1 MSAAEGSG
9 PSGIAAGSGPSAPPQ
24 ESAPGRPAWRPSIRE
39 AAWAYLNLA
48 VLWTFAVAQ
57 PLFDLLKDNPEF
69 FAARGSSGS
78 DVISFSVLLVALPP
92 ALLLAVELIIGL
104 AGRTARRVAH
114 VVMLGALVALI
125 AAQALKKSIDAS
137 DPVLIALSLAVGAGM
152 AALWLRA
159 EPVRSFL
166 NVLSPAPLV
175 FLALFLFSS
184 QISEVA
190 FPEEAKARTIGGVT
204 QAPIVVVL
212 LDELPANTLVDD
224 RGQLDAARFPGFAEL
239 ARDAT
244 WFKNAYTIY
253 DSTERAQPAIMDGNL
268 PTRDKQPISSDHPNS
283 IFSLFAKTHRM
294 NVSEEATA
302 VCSRDLCHDERLDE
316 SYGSRMSSMAEDLG
330 LVWLHVVSPPDIE
343 ADLTSVSEN
352 WGNFGGD
359 DDTTRRRPLTDRGEM
374 LNTRANL
381 NSGRPARFQEWIDK
395 IEPGRRPSLNLKHT
409 LLPHVPWQYLPSGR
423 LYRRLP
429 NDAIPGLSNQAYRD
443 QGQLDV
449 LLQRH
454 YLQTGFTDL
463 VLRRLWDKLKREG
476 MWDDSLIVLL
486 ADHGVAFPHRRER
499 RRLGRETAAEIAPIP
514 LFIKA
519 PGQKRG
525 KVDDAYVET
534 IDILPTIFDLLNLDP
549 KVKMDG
555 KSAFSDEVQQRD
567 ELRFL
572 IRNTFEVLRI
582 PAEQFERERQE
593 IIERNLRLFG
603 TGREGPE
610 RIYRIGPHRELIGQ
624 PASAAGEKLPVELSY
639 ANEFGRVDPES
650 GFIPTH
656 VVGRVQG
663 REEPGRD
670 IAVAVNGTIAAV
682 GNTFTLAIGDEG
694 ELVSVMVPESAFQ
707 EGRNRVEVFE
717 VP

>member
-1 MSAAEGSG
+1 MSVAPEA
-9 PSGIAAGSGPSAPPQ
+9 SAPPR
-24 ESAPGRPAWRPSIRE
+24 APRGPTVRE
-39 AAWAYLNLA
+39 ALWAYLNLA

-69 FAARGSSGS
+69 FAARGSSGF
-78 DVISFSVLLVALPP
+78 DIVSFSVLLVALPP
-92 ALLLAVELIIGL
+92 AVLLAIELLIGV
-104 AGRTARRVAH
+104 AGRPARRGAH
-114 VVMLGALVALI
+114 VVLLGALVALI

-137 DPVLIALSLAVGAGM
+137 DTVLIVLSVAIGAGL
-152 AALWLRA
+152 AALWLRV

-175 FLALFLFSS
+175 FLGLFLFSS
-184 QISEVA
+184 QISELA
-190 FPEEAKARTIGGVT
+190 FPDQAGARTIGGVT
-204 QAPIVVVL
+204 EAPIVMVM
-212 LDELPANTLVDD
+212 LDELPVNTLVDD
-224 RGQLDAARFPGFAEL
+224 RGAIDAARYPGFAEL

-268 PTRDKQPISSDHPNS
+268 PERDHQPISSDHPHS
-283 IFSLFAKTHRM
+283 IFSLFGRTHRM
-294 NVSEEATA
+294 NVSEEATT
-302 VCSRDLCHDERLDE
+302 VCSRDLCEDQRLEE
-316 SYGSRMSSMAEDLG
+316 SYGDRMSSMAEDLG

-359 DDTTRRRPLTDRGEM
+359 EQTVRRPVTEETET

-381 NSGRPARFQEWIDK
+381 NRGRPARFEEWIDA
-395 IEPGRRPSLNLKHT
+395 IEPGGRPSLNLKHT

-429 NDAIPGLSNQAYRD
+429 NDAIPGLSNEAYQD
-443 QGQLDV
+443 QGQLNV

-463 VLRRLWDKLKREG
+463 LLRRLWAKLKRKG
-476 MWDDSLIVLL
+476 MWDDALIVVT

-499 RRLGRETAAEIAPIP
+499 RRLRRETAAEIAPIP

-519 PGQKRG
+519 PGQRKG
-525 KVDDAYVET
+525 EADDAWVET
-534 IDILPTIFDLLNLDP
+534 IDILPTIFDVLGLDP
-549 KVKMDG
+549 RVKMDG
-555 KSAFSDEVQQRD
+555 KSAYSDEVQNRD

-582 PAEQFERERQE
+582 PASVFERERQAVVD
-593 IIERNLRLFG
+593 RNLRLFG
-603 TGREGPE
+603 TGRDGPE
-610 RIYRIGPHRELIGQ
+610 RIYRIGPHQELIGR
-624 PASAAGEKLPVELSY
+624 PASAAGQRLPVDLSY
-639 ANEFGRVDPES
+639 ASEYERVDTDS
-650 GFIPTH
+650 GYIPTH

-663 REEPGRD
+663 DADPGRE

-682 GNTFTLAIGDEG
+682 GSTFTLAVGDEG
-694 ELVSVMVPESAFQ
+694 ELVSVMVPESAFH
-707 EGRNRVEVFE
+707 EGRNEVEVFE
-717 VP
+717 TT

>member
-1 MSAAEGSG
+1 MSQ
-9 PSGIAAGSGPSAPPQ
+9 PQVSAPP
-24 ESAPGRPAWRPSIRE
+24 RE
-39 AAWAYLNLA
+39 AGDSTLKEALWAYLNLA

-69 FAARGSSGS
+69 FAARGSSGF
-78 DVISFSVLLVALPP
+78 DIISFSVLLVVLPP
-92 ALLLAVELIIGL
+92 ALLLAVELLVGL
-104 AGRTARRVAH
+104 AGRPARRGAH
-114 VVMLGALVALI
+114 VVLLGVLVALI
-125 AAQALKKSIDAS
+125 AAQALKKSLDAS
-137 DPVLIALSLAVGAGM
+137 DTVLIVLSLAIGAAL
-152 AALWLRA
+152 AALWLRT
-159 EPVRSFL
+159 EPVRAFL

-184 QISEVA
+184 QISELA
-190 FPEEAKARTIGGVT
+190 FPDEAKARSIGGVT

-212 LDELPANTLVDD
+212 LDELPVNTLVDQQG
-224 RGQLDAARFPGFAEL
+224 RLDTVRFPGFGEL

-244 WFKNAYTIY
+244 WFENAYTVY

-268 PTRDKQPISSDHPNS
+268 PERDKQPISSDHPNS
-283 IFSLFAKTHRM
+283 LFSLFANTHRM

-302 VCSRDLCHDERLDE
+302 VCSRDLCEDTRLDE

-343 ADLTSVSEN
+343 SDLTSVSEN

-359 DDTTRRRPLTDRGEM
+359 EEEAQGPIRDDTDR
-374 LNTRANL
+374 LQTRANL
-381 NSGRPARFQEWIDK
+381 NSGRPARFQEWIDNIK
-395 IEPGRRPSLNLKHT
+395 PGRRPSLNLKHT

-423 LYRRLP
+423 QYRRVA
-429 NDAIPGLSNQAYRD
+429 NDAIPGLSNQAYMD

-463 VLRRLWDKLKREG
+463 MLRRLWDRLKRDG
-476 MWDDSLIVLL
+476 LWDDSLIVAL
-486 ADHGVAFPHRRER
+486 ADHGLAFPHDLQR
-499 RRLGRETAAEIAPIP
+499 RRLNRDTAAEIAPIP

-519 PGQKRG
+519 PGQKMG

-534 IDILPTIFDLLNLDP
+534 IDILPTMFDLLNLDP
-549 KVKMDG
+549 KVEMDG
-555 KSAFSDEVQQRD
+555 RSAFSDEVQQRD

-582 PAEQFERERQE
+582 PAAAFDRERQA
-593 IIERNLRLFG
+593 IIDRNMRLFG

-610 RIYRIGPHRELIGQ
+610 RIYRIGPHQELIGQ
-624 PASAAGEKLPVELSY
+624 PASAAGEKLPVDFSY
-639 ANEFGRVDPES
+639 AQDYENVDPES
-650 GFIPTH
+650 GYIPTH

-663 REEPGRD
+663 GGDEKRD
-670 IAVAVNGTIAAV
+670 IAVAVNGTIVAV
-682 GNTFTLAIGDEG
+682 GNTFTLVAGDEG

-707 EGRNRVEVFE
+707 RGGNRVEVFE
-717 VP
+717 VPRAGGG